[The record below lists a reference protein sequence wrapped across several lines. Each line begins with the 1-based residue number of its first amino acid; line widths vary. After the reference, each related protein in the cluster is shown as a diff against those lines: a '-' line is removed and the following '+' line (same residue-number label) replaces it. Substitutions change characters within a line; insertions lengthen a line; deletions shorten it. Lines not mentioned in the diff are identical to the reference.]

1 MMEGIERAILYLVIV
16 IAAGIIYWDA
26 RLSSL
31 RIDRIVAAIAFGSIV
46 GAFVSA
52 TLDIFGG

>member
-1 MMEGIERAILYLVIV
+1 MEGIERAILYLVIV